1 MDYYGE
7 PAPFRWPGISSQ
19 FGITDTVGFE
29 KDSFYYYQ
37 SRWTETPMVHVFP
50 HWNKEGLTIDQ
61 GVTEVR
67 IFSNCHTVE
76 LFLNGKSFG
85 KKKNDKDGLSWH
97 IPYEPGCLKAI
108 GVKEEQTI
116 EATRKTSGPTDSVT
130 VKERFCGADY
140 SLFEIQGID
149 SEGIEVPT
157 ADNPR
162 TC

>member
-1 MDYYGE
+1 MWTFMDYYGE

-85 KKKNDKDGLSWH
+85 KKKMIKMAYL
-97 IPYEPGCLKAI
+97 
-108 GVKEEQTI
+108 GVFLMNQ
-116 EATRKTSGPTDSVT
+116 V
-130 VKERFCGADY
+130 V
-140 SLFEIQGID
+140 
-149 SEGIEVPT
+149 
-157 ADNPR
+157 
-162 TC
+162 

>member
-1 MDYYGE
+1 ME
-7 PAPFRWPGISSQ
+7 R
-19 FGITDTVGFE
+19 
-29 KDSFYYYQ
+29 
-37 SRWTETPMVHVFP
+37 
-50 HWNKEGLTIDQ
+50 
-61 GVTEVR
+61 
-67 IFSNCHTVE
+67 
-76 LFLNGKSFG
+76 
-85 KKKNDKDGLSWH
+85 KNDKDGLSWH

-157 ADNPR
+157 ADELVAVLVKMEQSSDLLMAIPQI
-162 TC
+162 

>member
-1 MDYYGE
+1 
-7 PAPFRWPGISSQ
+7 
-19 FGITDTVGFE
+19 
-29 KDSFYYYQ
+29 
-37 SRWTETPMVHVFP
+37 MVHVFP

-85 KKKNDKDGLSWH
+85 KKKNDKDSLSWR

-116 EATRKTSGPTDSVT
+116 EATRKTSHKLILSQLKNDSVERT
-130 VKERFCGADY
+130 TLYLRSKE
-140 SLFEIQGID
+140 SIQKNEDANCRRTCSGF
-149 SEGIEVPT
+149 GKKWN
-157 ADNPR
+157 NPR